1 MSYHIFDNFKQ
12 LFAVFSYSREPVYS
26 TVHLLSD
33 DELSNVTEP
42 VRGNDRKDKRVSK
55 HRRRAGFMPILLF
68 AFGLTFGVLLGLL
81 MSPISI
87 ALKYSFMNTSPADQ
101 VVQFAPPSQ

>member
-1 MSYHIFDNFKQ
+1 M
-12 LFAVFSYSREPVYS
+12 YS

-42 VRGNDRKDKRVSK
+42 VRGNDWKDKRVSK

-87 ALKYSFMNTSPADQ
+87 ALKYYFMSASPASR

>member
-1 MSYHIFDNFKQ
+1 MFHHIFDNFKQ

-26 TVHLLSD
+26 PIHLLSD

-42 VRGNDRKDKRVSK
+42 VRGNDREDKRVST
-55 HRRRAGFMPILLF
+55 HTRRAGFMPIWLF
-68 AFGLTFGVLLGLL
+68 TFGLTFGVLLGLL

-87 ALKYSFMNTSPADQ
+87 ALKYYFMSASPASR